1 MASRGGSAVANRFI
15 PARVGDVEVLIETT
29 PVPGT
34 EPTGV
39 RGRQPPKEGAENV
52 ADVFS
57 KAQATILSIATTT
70 AAVLEKASR
79 AAVHPETLAVE
90 FGLRFSTEG
99 HIIVAKATAEASLKV
114 TLTYARAQPEPSPPD
129 PTQNPATQ

>member
-1 MASRGGSAVANRFI
+1 MANRFI

-34 EPTGV
+34 EPTSIL
-39 RGRQPPKEGAENV
+39 GRQPPKEGAGEV

-70 AAVLEKASR
+70 AAVLDKASR

-90 FGLRFSTEG
+90 FGIKFSTEG
-99 HIIVAKATAEASLKV
+99 HIIVARATAEASLKV
-114 TLTYARAQPEPSPPD
+114 TLTYARAHSQPSSSDSD
-129 PTQNPATQ
+129 PTQNPARP

>member
-1 MASRGGSAVANRFI
+1 VANRFI

-34 EPTGV
+34 EPTV
-39 RGRQPPKEGAENV
+39 FGRQPPKEGAEEV

-70 AAVLEKASR
+70 AAVLDKASR
-79 AAVHPETLAVE
+79 AAVHPESLAVE
-90 FGLRFSTEG
+90 FGLKFSTEG

-114 TLTYARAQPEPSPPD
+114 TLTYAKAHPQPSLPN
-129 PTQNPATQ
+129 PTENPARP